1 MPATAHS
8 TIAWRRVL
16 GKSGGAPPVLVAW
29 ALWPV
34 VAALA
39 GLEVLHD
46 IGVIG
51 GGRALFEDWIHDVVL
66 IGAAGLCLAHAT
78 EARRNR
84 SASLAFG
91 AGLACWAAGDVW
103 WTLFYERDGN
113 PPVPSVADALWLA
126 WYPLTA
132 LGLALL
138 IRRGIASFHLHRW
151 MDGIAV
157 MLIVLT
163 PCVALFLA
171 PAAEESGRGT
181 LATIVVLSYPVLD
194 ALVIGGVLGVYGL
207 LDWHVNRA
215 WLFLGLGCGLMAMG
229 DGLFAVQQARASA
242 VDAGYDFTWSIGAL
256 LIALAVWQAVDVPTT
271 SSESIGW
278 RAIVLPLAAQAI
290 AAAIQVYGLF
300 HELGATE
307 RLVTLLVLLVAMV
320 QIVVSRPRAP
330 ARAD

>member
-1 MPATAHS
+1 MNTRR
-8 TIAWRRVL
+8 AWRRVL
-16 GKSGGAPPVLVAW
+16 GRSCGAPPVLVAW

-113 PPVPSVADALWLA
+113 PPFPSVADAWWLA

-151 MDGIAV
+151 MDGISV

-181 LATIVVLSYPVLD
+181 LATIVVFSYPVLD
-194 ALVIGGVLGVYGL
+194 ALMIGGVIGVYGL

-256 LIALAVWQAVDVPTT
+256 LIALAVWRAVDVPTT

-278 RAIVLPLAAQAI
+278 RAIVLPLAAQAL

-307 RLVTLLVLLVAMV
+307 RLVTLFVLLVAMV